1 MSIAA
6 EKYGQLLDTLPPL
19 IRQMTSQ
26 EMWDTDETG
35 LSQAAVFCGKKMVL
49 KIEKE
54 NSTADQEY
62 HMLSWLQ
69 GKLPVPRLLAFERKD
84 GRNYLLMERLSG
96 EMACADSYMED
107 PARQAEVL
115 ANGLRLLWSTDIS
128 GCPYPDMTSRKLKLA
143 RERVEMGLV
152 SMEDA
157 EPETYGPGGFSN
169 PHQLLF
175 WLEEHQPKEH
185 PVLSHGDFCL
195 PNIFGR
201 GSQVTGFL
209 DLGHCGIADPYQDL
223 ALCFRSLKHNLEGNY
238 GGPIR
243 SNGNPRLLFEKLGIE
258 PDWEKIRYYILLDE
272 LF

>member
-1 MSIAA
+1 MWLKIA
-6 EKYGQLLDTLPPL
+6 DNCWIRLPPL

-152 SMEDA
+152 SME
-157 EPETYGPGGFSN
+157 
-169 PHQLLF
+169 
-175 WLEEHQPKEH
+175 
-185 PVLSHGDFCL
+185 
-195 PNIFGR
+195 GR
-201 GSQVTGFL
+201 GTGDPTAPAAFPIPTNCSSGWKKISQ
-209 DLGHCGIADPYQDL
+209 
-223 ALCFRSLKHNLEGNY
+223 RS
-238 GGPIR
+238 
-243 SNGNPRLLFEKLGIE
+243 
-258 PDWEKIRYYILLDE
+258 IRYSPTAISVFLIFSDADRR
-272 LF
+272 

>member
-1 MSIAA
+1 MSIVA
-6 EKYGQLLDTLPPL
+6 ENRGQLLDTLPPL

-35 LSQAAVFCGKKMVL
+35 LS
-49 KIEKE
+49 
-54 NSTADQEY
+54 
-62 HMLSWLQ
+62 
-69 GKLPVPRLLAFERKD
+69 
-84 GRNYLLMERLSG
+84 
-96 EMACADSYMED
+96 
-107 PARQAEVL
+107 
-115 ANGLRLLWSTDIS
+115 
-128 GCPYPDMTSRKLKLA
+128 
-143 RERVEMGLV
+143 
-152 SMEDA
+152 
-157 EPETYGPGGFSN
+157 
-169 PHQLLF
+169 
-175 WLEEHQPKEH
+175 
-185 PVLSHGDFCL
+185 L